1 MSQAN
6 YEKGEPPYYS
16 KLSPDFCF
24 SHWSTQCRSAF
35 QAPIDPHLVLGGFP
49 TTSAFRNYS
58 ADATSFVVTYPL
70 NSSVANRWV
79 PFSALRGGLPFA
91 IPYTRPFW

>member
-1 MSQAN
+1 MSLAN

-16 KLSPDFCF
+16 RLSPDFCF

-35 QAPIDPHLVLGGFP
+35 EAPMDPHLVLGGFP

-58 ADATSFVVTYPL
+58 IDATSFVVTYPL
-70 NSSVANRWV
+70 NSSFANRWAV
-79 PFSALRGGLPFA
+79 SLPSRHALPCA
-91 IPYTRPFW
+91 ILCIRPS